1 MKQNITSFNNRYAI
15 ILFIVYNL
23 HTRLRDL
30 NMDFTLGDCLFAAI
44 KLTMNADPDKYGYGD
59 CGIGFVNWVMGKNVI
74 FDMDNSSPTFAD
86 NRRENGLDEMAQKMV
101 WMIL

>member
-1 MKQNITSFNNRYAI
+1 
-15 ILFIVYNL
+15 
-23 HTRLRDL
+23 
-30 NMDFTLGDCLFAAI
+30 MDFTLGDCLFAAI
-44 KLTMNADPDKYGYGD
+44 KLTMNADPDKYGYGG
-59 CGIGFVNWVMGKNVI
+59 CGIGFMNWVMGKNVI